1 MHPFKSILTIPA
13 FCLLVCLIVP
23 TSFAAQPDAN
33 KKETPLKTNDEL
45 SIQEAQEEMQNA
57 LREIISVSGK
67 VLAGMTAGMQEG
79 AQDLQN
85 QLDSLDGTK
94 LIADKKALAEFLHV
108 SVFRVEDRS
117 NGAWRVILAIKNDN
131 TFPVRLTNLTNKQS
145 VLLLDNSGFAYSP
158 ISSPD
163 LPRTLTVPARAAVKA
178 VFDFAELEEGKPG
191 TFRLFDVDI
200 PLKSITKL

>member
-1 MHPFKSILTIPA
+1 MHLFKSVLPLPV

-23 TSFAAQPDAN
+23 ESFAAQTDTAKNEPPA
-33 KKETPLKTNDEL
+33 KSGDEI

-94 LIADKKALAEFLHV
+94 LIADKNTLAELLQV
-108 SVFRVEDRS
+108 SVFRIEDRS
-117 NGAWRVILAIKNDN
+117 NGAWRVILAIRNDN

-163 LPRTLTVPARAAVKA
+163 LSRTITVPARAAVKA
-178 VFDFAELEEGKPG
+178 VFDFAGLEEGQPA
-191 TFRLFDVDI
+191 TFRLFDTDI
-200 PLKSITKL
+200 PLKPITRL